1 MNTIYG
7 YAKVSTPTQNLARQV
22 DNLRA
27 FDPKIVIYEE
37 AYTGRRIQG
46 RQQLAR
52 LLRRVK
58 EGDTI
63 VFDSVSRMSR
73 DADEG
78 YALYES
84 LFDKGVELVFLKER
98 HCDTKLLRDRA
109 SEWIAIEAS
118 TVRKSVDA
126 FLGELNG
133 AINRLLLAIARENI
147 RLAFEQSQKE
157 VDDLRERTREGLRM
171 AKVEGKQVG
180 GVKGARYNVKKK
192 GPAKERIK
200 KLSNRYGGPLTAEET
215 WRVCGISR
223 GTYYSYCREIDSELA
238 HEAARSEDNLKRT
251 LA

>member
-1 MNTIYG
+1 MSTTYG
-7 YAKVSTPTQNLARQV
+7 YARVSTPTQNLARQV
-22 DNLRA
+22 DNLRSY
-27 FDPKIVIYEE
+27 DPKIVIYEE

-46 RQQLAR
+46 RQELTK
-52 LLRRVK
+52 LLRRVRK
-58 EGDTI
+58 GDTV

-73 DADEG
+73 DANEG

-109 SEWIAIEAS
+109 NEWIAIEAS
-118 TVRKSVDA
+118 TGRKSVDT
-126 FLGELNG
+126 FLGELTG

-157 VDDLRERTREGLRM
+157 VDDLRERTREGLRV
-171 AKVEGKQVG
+171 AKAEGKQVG
-180 GVKGARYNVKKK
+180 GVKGAKYDVKKK
-192 GPAKERIK
+192 IPAKEKIR
-200 KLSNRYGGPLTAEET
+200 KLSKRYGGPLTGEET

-223 GTYYSYCREIDSELA
+223 GTYYNYCKEIDSELSR
-238 HEAARSEDNLKRT
+238 EAMRAEEDLKHA